1 MEAIASKCHQDPDR
15 IIFEIVKQW
24 MEGKGRPITWDVLI
38 HVLNDIGLTTLAK
51 DIKEE
56 LHN

>member
-38 HVLNDIGLTTLAK
+38 HVDMRTLCR
-51 DIKEE
+51 
-56 LHN
+56 HNLKHNRQLLA